1 VTRTPVRRL
10 RAMARVVFRVPV
22 PVAVPAGE
30 AITERAD
37 RMARFAA
44 GARRVVARA
53 AVAGG
58 VIAAGWLLAVLFGT
72 FSAAPVAASTGV
84 VDSTAATGTAASAAS
99 ASAETAASEAEAAA
113 EHVAAT
119 EADAVTEHVAA
130 TDAADGAATG
140 ITALDDSHSVTPHAV
155 TGSITDGFPTGD
167 GGISAADNAEAMA
180 GRTVDG
186 LTSQSGPGLPPSS
199 TANKI
204 LDTDGLVPGGG
215 GGPFGPGMGDVAR
228 SVYDPGL
235 QARRIVVARELPPVV
250 RTAADDPSFS
260 PD

>member
-1 VTRTPVRRL
+1 
-10 RAMARVVFRVPV
+10 
-22 PVAVPAGE
+22 
-30 AITERAD
+30 
-37 RMARFAA
+37 MARFAA

-53 AVAGG
+53 AVTGG
-58 VIAAGWLLAVLFGT
+58 MIAAGWLLAVLFGT
-72 FSAAPVAASTGV
+72 LFAAPAAAST
-84 VDSTAATGTAASAAS
+84 TAAHTAAST
-99 ASAETAASEAEAAA
+99 TAAHKAAA
-113 EHVAAT
+113 
-119 EADAVTEHVAA
+119 
-130 TDAADGAATG
+130 DAAGGAATG
-140 ITALDDSHSVTPHAV
+140 ITALADSRSSTSDTV

-186 LTSQSGPGLPPSS
+186 LTSQSDPGLPPSS

-204 LDTDGLVPGGG
+204 LGTDGLVPGGG
-215 GGPFGPGMGDVAR
+215 GGPFGPGMGDIAR

-235 QARRIVVARELPPVV
+235 QAGRVVMARELPPVV